1 MSIRKV
7 KDGLWEVGVHIA
19 DVSHYVKEG
28 DIIDREA
35 QQRATSI
42 YLVDRTIPMLP
53 ERLCNFICSLRPNEE
68 KLAFSCVFN
77 LDDDANVKSY
87 RIVHTVIKSNRR
99 YAYEE
104 AQQLLEDNGVVD
116 GTGEPAPNPGK
127 DGYKGEY
134 AEEVVTLDRLAKKL
148 RARRMKEEAL
158 NSSRKSSISI

>member
-1 MSIRKV
+1 
-7 KDGLWEVGVHIA
+7 
-19 DVSHYVKEG
+19 
-28 DIIDREA
+28 
-35 QQRATSI
+35 
-42 YLVDRTIPMLP
+42 MLP

-148 RARRMKEEAL
+148 RARRMKGG
-158 NSSRKSSISI
+158 SV